1 MIDVRFGIKLRG
13 VGLLMNHQYRLKVE
27 DTALLVIDIQEK
39 LLPKIMQAGEVLR
52 NASFL
57 VNAAKVLGVPV
68 LGTEQYPKG
77 LGPTVEPIRGLL
89 TTVWEKKTFSA
100 VAEGGAL
107 DFLKSD
113 ARIKVVVAGIEAHIC
128 VMQTVLDLLNQG
140 FHVFVC
146 VDAVSSRYA
155 IDVKIALKRMQQ
167 AGAILVTAETCVY
180 EWLETAAN
188 PAFREI
194 SAMVQERM
202 RQIGPDGN
210 ASLNK

>member
-1 MIDVRFGIKLRG
+1 
-13 VGLLMNHQYRLKVE
+13 MNHQYRLKVE
-27 DTALLVIDIQEK
+27 DTALLVVDMQEK
-39 LLPKIMQAGEVLR
+39 LLPKIMQAEEVIR

-57 VNAAKVLGVPV
+57 VKAAKALGVPV

-77 LGPTVEPIRGLL
+77 LGPTVEPIRGML
-89 TTVWEKKTFSA
+89 TKVWEKQTFSA
-100 VAEGGAL
+100 VGEGGAL
-107 DFLKSD
+107 EYLKSD
-113 ARIKVVVAGIEAHIC
+113 ARIKVVVVGIEAHIC

-188 PAFREI
+188 PAFKEI

-202 RQIGPDGN
+202 RQIGPLGN
-210 ASLNK
+210 VSSNK

>member
-1 MIDVRFGIKLRG
+1 MIDVRFGNKLREAE
-13 VGLLMNHQYRLKVE
+13 LLMNHQFRLKVE
-27 DTALLVIDIQEK
+27 DTALLVVDIQEK

-52 NASFL
+52 NASFI

-68 LGTEQYPKG
+68 IATEQYPKG

-194 SAMVQERM
+194 STMVQERM

>member
-1 MIDVRFGIKLRG
+1 MDFRFEINMRGI
-13 VGLLMNHQYRLKVE
+13 GLFMNHQYRLKVE
-27 DTALLVIDIQEK
+27 DTALLVVDMQEK
-39 LLPKIMQAGEVLR
+39 LLPKIMMAEEVIR

-57 VNAAKVLGVPV
+57 VNAAKALGVPV

-77 LGPTVEPIRGLL
+77 LGPTVEPIRGML
-89 TTVWEKKTFSA
+89 TKVWEKQTFSA
-100 VAEGGAL
+100 VGEGGAL
-107 DFLKSD
+107 EYLKSD
-113 ARIKVVVAGIEAHIC
+113 ARIKVVVVGIEAHIC

-188 PAFREI
+188 PAFKEI

-202 RQIGPDGN
+202 RQIGPLGN
-210 ASLNK
+210 VSSNK

>member
-1 MIDVRFGIKLRG
+1 VIDVRFWNKLREAE
-13 VGLLMNHQYRLKVE
+13 LLMNHQFRLKVE
-27 DTALLVIDIQEK
+27 DTALLVVDIQEK
-39 LLPKIMQAGEVLR
+39 LLPKIMQSGEVLR

-68 LGTEQYPKG
+68 IATEQYPKG

-100 VAEGGAL
+100 VGEGGAL

-113 ARIKVVVAGIEAHIC
+113 ARIKVVVVGIEAHIC

-167 AGAILVTAETCVY
+167 AGAILVTSETCVY

-188 PAFREI
+188 PAFKEI
-194 SAMVQERM
+194 SGMVQERM

>member
-1 MIDVRFGIKLRG
+1 MIDVRFGNKLRG
-13 VGLLMNHQYRLKVE
+13 VELLMSHQFRLKVE

-68 LGTEQYPKG
+68 IATEQYPKG

-100 VAEGGAL
+100 VGEGGAL

-113 ARIKVVVAGIEAHIC
+113 ARIKVVVVGIEAHIC

>member
-1 MIDVRFGIKLRG
+1 
-13 VGLLMNHQYRLKVE
+13 MNHQYRLKVE
-27 DTALLVIDIQEK
+27 DTALLVVDMQEK
-39 LLPKIMQAGEVLR
+39 LLPKIIQAGEVIR

-68 LGTEQYPKG
+68 IATEQYPKG

-107 DFLKSD
+107 DFLRSD
-113 ARIKVVVAGIEAHIC
+113 ARIKVVVVGIEAHIC

-188 PAFREI
+188 SAFKEI

>member
-1 MIDVRFGIKLRG
+1 MIDVRFGNKLRG
-13 VGLLMNHQYRLKVE
+13 AELLMNHQFRLKVE
-27 DTALLVIDIQEK
+27 DTALLVVDIQEK

-57 VNAAKVLGVPV
+57 VNAAKALGVPV
-68 LGTEQYPKG
+68 IATEQYPKG

-100 VAEGGAL
+100 VGEGGAL

-113 ARIKVVVAGIEAHIC
+113 ARIKVVVLGIEAHIC

-188 PAFREI
+188 PAFKEI
-194 SAMVQERM
+194 SGMVQERM

>member
-1 MIDVRFGIKLRG
+1 
-13 VGLLMNHQYRLKVE
+13 MNHQYRLKVE
-27 DTALLVIDIQEK
+27 DTALLVVDMQEK

-68 LGTEQYPKG
+68 LATEQYPKG
-77 LGPTVEPIRGLL
+77 LGPTVEPIRGFL
-89 TTVWEKKTFSA
+89 TTVWEKQTFSA
-100 VAEGGAL
+100 VGEGGAL

-113 ARIKVVVAGIEAHIC
+113 ARIKVVVVGIEAHIC

-167 AGAILVTAETCVY
+167 AGAILVTAEACVY
-180 EWLETAAN
+180 EWLETSAN
-188 PAFREI
+188 PAFKEI
-194 SAMVQERM
+194 SGMVQERM

>member
-1 MIDVRFGIKLRG
+1 MIDVRFGNKLRG
-13 VGLLMNHQYRLKVE
+13 VELLMNHQFRLKVE
-27 DTALLVIDIQEK
+27 DTALLVVDIQEK

-68 LGTEQYPKG
+68 IATEQFPKG

>member
-1 MIDVRFGIKLRG
+1 MDFRFVIHKQGI
-13 VGLLMNHQYRLKVE
+13 GLFMNHQYRLKVE
-27 DTALLVIDIQEK
+27 DTALLVVDMQEK

-68 LGTEQYPKG
+68 LATEQYPKG
-77 LGPTVEPIRGLL
+77 LGPTVEPIRGFL
-89 TTVWEKKTFSA
+89 TTVWEKQTFSA
-100 VAEGGAL
+100 VGEGGAL

-113 ARIKVVVAGIEAHIC
+113 ARIKVVVVGIEAHIC

-167 AGAILVTAETCVY
+167 AGAILVTAEACVY
-180 EWLETAAN
+180 EWLETSAN
-188 PAFREI
+188 PAFKEI
-194 SAMVQERM
+194 SGMVQERM

>member
-13 VGLLMNHQYRLKVE
+13 VELLMSHQFRLKVE
-27 DTALLVIDIQEK
+27 DTALLVVDIQEK

-68 LGTEQYPKG
+68 IATEQYPKG

>member
-39 LLPKIMQAGEVLR
+39 LLPKIMQAEEVIR

-77 LGPTVEPIRGLL
+77 LGPTVEPIRGML
-89 TTVWEKKTFSA
+89 TKVWEKQTFSA
-100 VAEGGAL
+100 VGEGGAL
-107 DFLKSD
+107 EYLKSD

-167 AGAILVTAETCVY
+167 AGAILVTAESCVY

-188 PAFREI
+188 PAFKEI

-202 RQIGPDGN
+202 RQIGPQGN

>member
-1 MIDVRFGIKLRG
+1 MIDVRFGNKLRG
-13 VGLLMNHQYRLKVE
+13 AELLMNHQFRLKVE
-27 DTALLVIDIQEK
+27 DTALLVVDIQEK

-52 NASFL
+52 NASFI

-68 LGTEQYPKG
+68 IATEQYPKG

-100 VAEGGAL
+100 VGEGGAL

-113 ARIKVVVAGIEAHIC
+113 ARIKVVVVGIEAHIC

-188 PAFREI
+188 PAFKEI
-194 SAMVQERM
+194 SGMVQERM

>member
-1 MIDVRFGIKLRG
+1 
-13 VGLLMNHQYRLKVE
+13 MNHQYRLKVE
-27 DTALLVIDIQEK
+27 DTALLVVDMQEK

-68 LGTEQYPKG
+68 LATEQYPKG
-77 LGPTVEPIRGLL
+77 LGPTVEPIRGFL
-89 TTVWEKKTFSA
+89 TTVWEKQTFSA
-100 VAEGGAL
+100 VGEGGAL

-113 ARIKVVVAGIEAHIC
+113 ARIKVVVVGIEAHIC

-167 AGAILVTAETCVY
+167 AGAILVTAEACVY
-180 EWLETAAN
+180 EWLETSAN
-188 PAFREI
+188 PAFKEI
-194 SAMVQERM
+194 SGMVQERM
-202 RQIGPDGN
+202 RQIGPQGN

>member
-13 VGLLMNHQYRLKVE
+13 VELLMNHQFRLKVE
-27 DTALLVIDIQEK
+27 DTALLVVDIQEK

-68 LGTEQYPKG
+68 IATEQYPKG

-194 SAMVQERM
+194 STMVQERM

>member
-1 MIDVRFGIKLRG
+1 
-13 VGLLMNHQYRLKVE
+13 MNHQYRLKVE
-27 DTALLVIDIQEK
+27 DTAILVVDMQEK
-39 LLPKIMQAGEVLR
+39 LLPKITNADEVIR

-77 LGPTVEPIRGLL
+77 LGPTVEPIRGVL
-89 TTVWEKKTFSA
+89 TNVWEKQTFSA
-100 VAEGGAL
+100 VGDGGAL
-107 DFLKSD
+107 EYLKSD
-113 ARIKVVVAGIEAHIC
+113 ARIKVVVVGIEAHIC
-128 VMQTVLDLLNQG
+128 IMQTVLDLLNQG

-188 PAFREI
+188 PAFKEI

-202 RQIGPDGN
+202 RQIGPLGN
-210 ASLNK
+210 ASSNK

>member
-1 MIDVRFGIKLRG
+1 
-13 VGLLMNHQYRLKVE
+13 MNHQYRLKVE
-27 DTALLVIDIQEK
+27 DTALLVVDMQEK
-39 LLPKIMQAGEVLR
+39 LLPKIMMAEEVIR

-77 LGPTVEPIRGLL
+77 LGPTVEPIRGML
-89 TTVWEKKTFSA
+89 TKVWEKQTFSA
-100 VAEGGAL
+100 VGEGGAL
-107 DFLKSD
+107 EYLKSD
-113 ARIKVVVAGIEAHIC
+113 ARIKVVVVGIEAHIC

-167 AGAILVTAETCVY
+167 AGAILVTVETCVY

-188 PAFREI
+188 PAFKEI

-202 RQIGPDGN
+202 RQVGPQGN
-210 ASLNK
+210 ASSNK

>member
-1 MIDVRFGIKLRG
+1 MIDVRFGNKLRG
-13 VGLLMNHQYRLKVE
+13 AELLMNHQFRLKVE
-27 DTALLVIDIQEK
+27 DTALLVVDIQEK
-39 LLPKIMQAGEVLR
+39 LLPKIMQASEVLR
-52 NASFL
+52 NASFI

-68 LGTEQYPKG
+68 IATEQYPKG

-100 VAEGGAL
+100 VGEGGAL

-113 ARIKVVVAGIEAHIC
+113 ARIKVVVVGIEAHIC

-167 AGAILVTAETCVY
+167 AGAILVTSETCVY

-188 PAFREI
+188 PAFKEI

-202 RQIGPDGN
+202 RQIGPLGN
-210 ASLNK
+210 ASSNK

>member
-1 MIDVRFGIKLRG
+1 MFGVCFGNKLRG
-13 VGLLMNHQYRLKVE
+13 AELLMNHQFRLKVE
-27 DTALLVIDIQEK
+27 DTALLVVDIQEK
-39 LLPKIMQAGEVLR
+39 LLPKILQAGEVLR

-68 LGTEQYPKG
+68 IATEQYPKG

-100 VAEGGAL
+100 VAEGGAI

-113 ARIKVVVAGIEAHIC
+113 ARIKVVVVGIEAHIC

-146 VDAVSSRYA
+146 VDAVSSRYD

-167 AGAILVTAETCVY
+167 AGAILVTAESCVY

-188 PAFREI
+188 PAFKEI
-194 SAMVQERM
+194 SGMVQERM

>member
-1 MIDVRFGIKLRG
+1 
-13 VGLLMNHQYRLKVE
+13 MNHQYRLKVE
-27 DTALLVIDIQEK
+27 DTALLVVDMQEK
-39 LLPKIMQAGEVLR
+39 LLPKIMQADEVIR

-77 LGPTVEPIRGLL
+77 LGPTVEPIRGML
-89 TTVWEKKTFSA
+89 TKVWEKQTFSA
-100 VAEGGAL
+100 VGEGGAL
-107 DFLKSD
+107 EYLKSD
-113 ARIKVVVAGIEAHIC
+113 ARIKLVVVGIEAHIC

-167 AGAILVTAETCVY
+167 AGAIMVTAESCVY

-188 PAFREI
+188 PAFKEI

-202 RQIGPDGN
+202 RQIGTQGN
-210 ASLNK
+210 ASSNK

>member
-13 VGLLMNHQYRLKVE
+13 VELLMNHQFRLKVE
-27 DTALLVIDIQEK
+27 DTALLVVDIQEK

-68 LGTEQYPKG
+68 IATEQYPKG

>member
-1 MIDVRFGIKLRG
+1 MIDVRFGNKLRG
-13 VGLLMNHQYRLKVE
+13 VELLMNHQFRLKVE
-27 DTALLVIDIQEK
+27 DTALLVVDIQEK

-68 LGTEQYPKG
+68 IATEQYPKG

-188 PAFREI
+188 PAFKEI
-194 SAMVQERM
+194 STMVQERM

>member
-1 MIDVRFGIKLRG
+1 VIDVRFWNKLREAE
-13 VGLLMNHQYRLKVE
+13 LLMNHQFRLKVE
-27 DTALLVIDIQEK
+27 DTALLVVDIQEK
-39 LLPKIMQAGEVLR
+39 LLPKIMQSGEVLR

-68 LGTEQYPKG
+68 IATEQYPKG

-100 VAEGGAL
+100 VGEGGAL

-113 ARIKVVVAGIEAHIC
+113 ARIKVVVVGIEAHIC

-188 PAFREI
+188 PAFKEI
-194 SAMVQERM
+194 SGMVQERM

>member
-1 MIDVRFGIKLRG
+1 VIDVRFGNKLRG
-13 VGLLMNHQYRLKVE
+13 AELLMNHQFRLKVE
-27 DTALLVIDIQEK
+27 DTALLVVDIQEK
-39 LLPKIMQAGEVLR
+39 LLPKIMQSGEVLR

-68 LGTEQYPKG
+68 IATEQYPKG

-113 ARIKVVVAGIEAHIC
+113 ARIKVVVVGIEAHIC

-188 PAFREI
+188 PAFKEI
-194 SAMVQERM
+194 SGMVQERM